1 LSAIA
6 ALLDLDRLQLKIWL
20 SIVQSI
26 FTKTKSAKHHT
37 LDIYQL
43 AIRPLLFSAL
53 KADPE
58 VVHKQSLALLH
69 AIDSTPTAPLT
80 KLAKASFQQ
89 YFCRTDRRLEQS
101 LFGLNFTNPV
111 GLAAGFDKDGIA
123 AGMWQYL
130 GFGFAELGTVTYQPQ
145 PGNDLPR
152 LFRLPQ
158 DRAALNRMGFNNL
171 GSAAMATALNQ
182 RQHGDFTIPIG
193 INLGKSKVTPI
204 ADAATDYL
212 GSFQR
217 LKDLG
222 DYFVIN
228 VSSPNTPGL
237 RDLQS
242 IAPLRVIFDTLQQ
255 ENQGQKPI
263 LVKIA
268 PDLAWEDI
276 AAVVELSQASK
287 LAGIIA
293 TNTTIDRS
301 QLATKLVPTTGN
313 RVSEEPGGISGAPL
327 RQKSTEV
334 IRFIHQQ
341 TGGSLPIIGVGGIF
355 TADDAWEKITAGASL
370 IQVYTGW
377 TYNGPWM
384 VDRILT
390 GLLAKLASRNLESI
404 ADAVGTN

>member
-1 LSAIA
+1 
-6 ALLDLDRLQLKIWL
+6 
-20 SIVQSI
+20 
-26 FTKTKSAKHHT
+26 

-43 AIRPLLFSAL
+43 AVRPLLFSAL

-58 VVHKQSLALLH
+58 AVHKQSLDLLH
-69 AIDSTPTAPLT
+69 AIDSTPTSPLT
-80 KLAKASFQQ
+80 KIAKASFQQ
-89 YFCRTDRRLEQS
+89 YFCRVDRQLEQS
-101 LFGLNFTNPV
+101 LFGLKFTNPV
-111 GLAAGFDKDGIA
+111 GLAAGFDKDGVA
-123 AGMWQYL
+123 AGIWQYL
-130 GFGFAELGTVTYQPQ
+130 GFGFAELGTVTYHPQ
-145 PGNDLPR
+145 PGNDRPR

-171 GSAAMATALNQ
+171 GSAAMAAALQQ
-182 RQHGDFTIPIG
+182 RQQGDFTIPIG
-193 INLGKSKVTPI
+193 INLGKSKITELK
-204 ADAATDYL
+204 DAATDYL

-237 RDLQS
+237 RTLQE
-242 IAPLRVIFDTLQQ
+242 IEPLRIIFDTLQQ
-255 ENQGQKPI
+255 ENQGRKPI

-276 AAVVELSQASK
+276 SAVVELSQTSK

-293 TNTTIDRS
+293 TNTTLDRS
-301 QLATKLVPTTGN
+301 QLTTKIIARTGKT
-313 RVSEEPGGISGAPL
+313 VSEEAGGISGAPV

-384 VDRILT
+384 VDRILR
-390 GLLAKLASRNLESI
+390 GLLAKLEARGLRSI
-404 ADAVGTN
+404 DEAVGIGED

>member
-1 LSAIA
+1 
-6 ALLDLDRLQLKIWL
+6 
-20 SIVQSI
+20 
-26 FTKTKSAKHHT
+26 

-43 AIRPLLFSAL
+43 ALRPLLFSAL

-58 VVHKQSLALLH
+58 AVHKQSLALLH
-69 AIDSTPTAPLT
+69 SIDSSPQSPLS

-89 YFCRTDRRLEQS
+89 YFCRSDRKLEQS
-101 LFGLNFTNPV
+101 VFGLNFPNPV

-130 GFGFAELGTVTYQPQ
+130 GFGFAELGTVTYHPQ
-145 PGNDLPR
+145 PGNPQPR

-171 GSAAMATALNQ
+171 GSEAMAEALKQ
-182 RQHGDFTIPIG
+182 RQQSDFTVPIG
-193 INLGKSKVTPI
+193 INLGKSKITELD
-204 ADAATDYL
+204 DAAGDYL
-212 GSFQR
+212 GSFKR
-217 LKDLG
+217 LKNFG

-237 RDLQS
+237 RDLQA
-242 IAPLRVIFDTLQQ
+242 IEPLRVIFDTLQQ
-255 ENQGQKPI
+255 ENQGAKPI

-276 AAVVELSQASK
+276 SAVVELSQASK

-301 QLATKLVPTTGN
+301 KLTTKIIAATGKSVTD
-313 RVSEEPGGISGAPL
+313 EAGGISGAPV

-370 IQVYTGW
+370 VQVYTGW

-384 VDRILT
+384 IDQILT
-390 GLLAKLASRNLESI
+390 GLLAKLEARGLTSI
-404 ADAVGTN
+404 SDAIGIGNN

>member
-1 LSAIA
+1 VSAGKSCVRVIRSQLST
-6 ALLDLDRLQLKIWL
+6 LNSQLN
-20 SIVQSI
+20 
-26 FTKTKSAKHHT
+26 

-43 AIRPLLFSAL
+43 AVRPLLFSAL

-58 VVHKQSLALLH
+58 VVHKRSLDLLH
-69 AIDSTPTAPLT
+69 AIDATSFLS
-80 KLAKASFQQ
+80 KLAKASFGQ
-89 YFCRTDRRLEQS
+89 YFCRSDERLTSS
-101 LFGLNFTNPV
+101 LFGLDFPNPV

-130 GFGFAELGTVTYQPQ
+130 GFGFAELGTVTYHPQ
-145 PGNDLPR
+145 PGNPQPR

-171 GSAAMATALNQ
+171 GSEAMMKALQQ
-182 RQHGDFTIPIG
+182 RQRSDFSIPIG
-193 INLGKSKVTPI
+193 INLGKSKITPI
-204 ADAATDYL
+204 AEAAADYL

-217 LKDLG
+217 LQAVG

-228 VSSPNTPGL
+228 VSSPNTPNL
-237 RDLQS
+237 RDLQA
-242 IAPLRVIFDTLQQ
+242 IEPLRIIFDTLQQ
-255 ENQGQKPI
+255 ENQGRKPI

-268 PDLAWEDI
+268 PDLAWEDV
-276 AAVVELSQASK
+276 AAVVELSQAYQ

-293 TNTTIDRS
+293 TNTTVDRS
-301 QLATKLVPTTGN
+301 QLTTQVIAATGKKVT
-313 RVSEEPGGISGAPL
+313 EEAGGISGVPV

-341 TGGSLPIIGVGGIF
+341 TGGKLPIIGVGGIF

-390 GLLAKLASRNLESI
+390 GLLAKLESHRLSSI
-404 ADAVGTN
+404 AEAIGNSALATK

>member
-1 LSAIA
+1 
-6 ALLDLDRLQLKIWL
+6 LKNET
-20 SIVQSI
+20 Q
-26 FTKTKSAKHHT
+26 HT
-37 LDIYQL
+37 QPSPPLNLDIYQL
-43 AIRPLLFSAL
+43 ALRPVLFSAL

-58 VVHKQSLALLH
+58 AVHKQSLALLH
-69 AIDSTPTAPLT
+69 SIDSTPTSPLT

-89 YFCRTDRRLEQS
+89 YFCRSDRKLEQS
-101 LFGLNFTNPV
+101 VFGLNFPNPV

-130 GFGFAELGTVTYQPQ
+130 GFGFAELGTVTYHPQ
-145 PGNDLPR
+145 PGNPQPR

-171 GSAAMATALNQ
+171 GSEAMATALKQ
-182 RQHGDFTIPIG
+182 RQQGDFTVPIG
-193 INLGKSKVTPI
+193 INLGKSKITELD
-204 ADAATDYL
+204 DAAGDYL
-212 GSFQR
+212 GSFKR

-237 RDLQS
+237 RDLQA
-242 IAPLRVIFDTLQQ
+242 IEPLRVIFDTLQQ
-255 ENQGQKPI
+255 ENQGVKPI

-276 AAVVELSQASK
+276 SAVVKLSQSSK

-301 QLATKLVPTTGN
+301 KLTTKIVAATGKSVTD
-313 RVSEEPGGISGAPL
+313 EAGGISGAPV

-370 IQVYTGW
+370 VQVYTGW

-384 VDRILT
+384 IDRILT
-390 GLLAKLASRNLESI
+390 GLLAKLESRGLTSI
-404 ADAVGTN
+404 SEAVGIGND

>member
-1 LSAIA
+1 M
-6 ALLDLDRLQLKIWL
+6 
-20 SIVQSI
+20 
-26 FTKTKSAKHHT
+26 
-37 LDIYQL
+37 DIYQL
-43 AIRPLLFSAL
+43 AVRPLLFSAF

-58 VVHKQSLALLH
+58 LVHKQSLALLH
-69 AIDSTPTAPLT
+69 SIDSTPTSPLT

-89 YFCRTDRRLEQS
+89 YFCRADRQLEQS
-101 LFGLNFTNPV
+101 LFGLNFNNPV

-130 GFGFAELGTVTYQPQ
+130 GFGFAELGTVTYHPQ
-145 PGNDLPR
+145 PGNPQPR

-171 GSAAMATALNQ
+171 GSAAMAEALKQ
-182 RQHGDFTIPIG
+182 RQHSDFTIPIG
-193 INLGKSKVTPI
+193 INLGKSKI
-204 ADAATDYL
+204 APLEDAATDYL
-212 GSFQR
+212 GSFRQ

-228 VSSPNTPGL
+228 VSSPNTPNL
-237 RDLQS
+237 RDLQA

-276 AAVVELSQASK
+276 SAIVELSQASK

-301 QLATKLVPTTGN
+301 QLTTKTIATTGKK
-313 RVSEEPGGISGAPL
+313 VTEEAGGISGAPV

-390 GLLAKLASRNLESI
+390 GLLAKLETQGLSSI
-404 ADAVGTN
+404 SAAVGIGNR

>member
-1 LSAIA
+1 VLPTFAHLTI
-6 ALLDLDRLQLKIWL
+6 
-20 SIVQSI
+20 
-26 FTKTKSAKHHT
+26 

-43 AIRPLLFSAL
+43 ALRPLLFSAL

-58 VVHKQSLALLH
+58 TVHKQSLSLLH
-69 AIDSTPTAPLT
+69 AIDTTPTSPLT
-80 KLAKASFQQ
+80 KLAKLSFGQS
-89 YFCRTDRRLEQS
+89 FCRSDRMLEQS
-101 LFGLNFTNPV
+101 VFGLKFANPV
-111 GLAAGFDKDGIA
+111 GLAAGFDKDGMA
-123 AGMWQYL
+123 AGIWQYL
-130 GFGFAELGTVTYQPQ
+130 GFGFAELGTVTYHPQ
-145 PGNDLPR
+145 PGNDKPR

-171 GSAAMATALNQ
+171 GSAAMAELLQQ
-182 RQHGDFTIPIG
+182 RQQSDFTIPIG
-193 INLGKSKVTPI
+193 INLGKSKITEL
-204 ADAATDYL
+204 ADAAHDYL

-237 RDLQS
+237 RDLQA
-242 IAPLRVIFDTLQQ
+242 IEPLRAIFDTLQQ
-255 ENQGQKPI
+255 ENQGRKPI

-301 QLATKLVPTTGN
+301 QLTTKIVAVTGKQ
-313 RVSEEPGGISGAPL
+313 VTAEAGGISGAPV

-334 IRFIHQQ
+334 IRFIYQQ

-355 TADDAWEKITAGASL
+355 TADDAWEKIAAGASL

-390 GLLAKLASRNLESI
+390 GLLAKLAARGMESI
-404 ADAVGTN
+404 DAAIGIGKD

>member
-1 LSAIA
+1 M
-6 ALLDLDRLQLKIWL
+6 
-20 SIVQSI
+20 
-26 FTKTKSAKHHT
+26 
-37 LDIYQL
+37 DIYQL
-43 AIRPLLFSAL
+43 AIRPLLFSGF

-58 VVHKQSLALLH
+58 VVHQRSLALLH
-69 AIDSTPTAPLT
+69 AIDATPTAPLT
-80 KLAKASFQQ
+80 KLAKASLQQ
-89 YFCRTDRRLEQS
+89 YFCRTDRQLEQS
-101 LFGLNFTNPV
+101 LFGLKFANPV

-130 GFGFAELGTVTYQPQ
+130 GFGFAELGTVTYHPQ
-145 PGNDLPR
+145 PGNPQPR

-171 GSAAMATALNQ
+171 GSAALAEALKQ
-182 RQHGDFTIPIG
+182 RHANDFTIPIG
-193 INLGKSKVTPI
+193 INLGKSKVTPL
-204 ADAATDYL
+204 DEAATDYL

-228 VSSPNTPGL
+228 VSSPNTPNL
-237 RDLQS
+237 RDLQA
-242 IAPLRVIFDTLQQ
+242 IEPLRIIFDTLQQ
-255 ENQGQKPI
+255 ENQGRKPI

-276 AAVVELSQASK
+276 SAVVELSQTYQ

-301 QLATKLVPTTGN
+301 QLTTNFVTATGKKVT
-313 RVSEEPGGISGAPL
+313 EEAGGISGAPV

-334 IRFIHQQ
+334 IRFIYQQ

-355 TADDAWEKITAGASL
+355 TADDAWEKIAAGASL

-390 GLLAKLASRNLESI
+390 GLLAKLEARGLAAI
-404 ADAVGTN
+404 ADAVGIGDD

>member
-1 LSAIA
+1 
-6 ALLDLDRLQLKIWL
+6 
-20 SIVQSI
+20 
-26 FTKTKSAKHHT
+26 

-43 AIRPLLFSAL
+43 AVRPLLFSAL
-53 KADPE
+53 NADPE
-58 VVHKQSLALLH
+58 VVHQQSLALLH
-69 AIDSTPTAPLT
+69 SIDSHPASPLT

-89 YFCRTDRRLEQS
+89 SFCRADKQLEQS
-101 LFGLNFTNPV
+101 LFGLNFPNPV

-123 AGMWQYL
+123 AGIWQYL
-130 GFGFAELGTVTYQPQ
+130 GFGFAELGTVTYHPQ
-145 PGNDLPR
+145 PGNPQPR

-158 DRAALNRMGFNNL
+158 DHAALNRMGFNNL
-171 GSAAMATALNQ
+171 GSEAMAAALKQ
-182 RQHGDFTIPIG
+182 RQRRDFTIPIG
-193 INLGKSKVTPI
+193 INLGKSKLTPLE
-204 ADAATDYL
+204 DAATDYL

-228 VSSPNTPGL
+228 VSSPNTPNL
-237 RDLQS
+237 RDLQA
-242 IAPLRVIFDTLQQ
+242 IEPLRVIFDTLQQ

-276 AAVVELSQASK
+276 AAVVELSQTYQ

-301 QLATKLVPTTGN
+301 QLTTQVIAATGKKVT
-313 RVSEEPGGISGAPL
+313 EEAGGISGVPV

-341 TGGSLPIIGVGGIF
+341 TGGKLPIIGVGGIF

-390 GLLAKLASRNLESI
+390 GLLAKLELRCLSSI
-404 ADAVGTN
+404 SAAVGSESTG

>member
-1 LSAIA
+1 
-6 ALLDLDRLQLKIWL
+6 
-20 SIVQSI
+20 
-26 FTKTKSAKHHT
+26 

-43 AIRPLLFSAL
+43 AVRPLLFSAL

-58 VVHKQSLALLH
+58 VVHQRSLALLH
-69 AIDSTPTAPLT
+69 AIDTTPTSPLT
-80 KLAKASFQQ
+80 KLAKLSFQQ
-89 YFCRTDRRLEQS
+89 YFCRSDRALAQS
-101 LFGLNFTNPV
+101 VFGLEFANPV
-111 GLAAGFDKDGIA
+111 GLAAGFDKDGMA
-123 AGMWQYL
+123 AGIWQYL
-130 GFGFAELGTVTYQPQ
+130 GFGFAELGTVTYHPQ
-145 PGNDLPR
+145 PGNDKPR

-171 GSAAMATALNQ
+171 GSAAMAELLQQ
-182 RQHGDFTIPIG
+182 RQQGDFTIPIG
-193 INLGKSKVTPI
+193 INLGKSKITEL
-204 ADAATDYL
+204 ADAANDYL

-237 RDLQS
+237 RDLQA
-242 IAPLRVIFDTLQQ
+242 IEPLRTIFDTLQQ
-255 ENQGQKPI
+255 ANQGQKPI

-276 AAVVELSQASK
+276 AAVVALSQASK

-301 QLATKLVPTTGN
+301 QLTTQIVAATGKKVT
-313 RVSEEPGGISGAPL
+313 EEPGGISGAPV
-327 RQKSTEV
+327 RKKSTEV

-341 TGGSLPIIGVGGIF
+341 TGGKLPIIGVGGIF

-390 GLLAKLASRNLESI
+390 GLLAKLAARGLTSI
-404 ADAVGTN
+404 ADAVGIGDD

>member
-1 LSAIA
+1 M
-6 ALLDLDRLQLKIWL
+6 
-20 SIVQSI
+20 
-26 FTKTKSAKHHT
+26 
-37 LDIYQL
+37 DIYKL

-58 VVHKQSLALLH
+58 TVHKQSLAFLH
-69 AIDSTPTAPLT
+69 AIDSHPASPLS

-89 YFCRTDRRLEQS
+89 SFCRTDKQLTQS
-101 LFGLNFTNPV
+101 LFGLNFSNPV

-130 GFGFAELGTVTYQPQ
+130 GFGFAELGTVTYHPQ
-145 PGNDLPR
+145 PGNPPPR

-171 GSAAMATALNQ
+171 GSEAMAIALKQ
-182 RQHGDFTIPIG
+182 RQQKDFSIPIG
-193 INLGKSKVTPI
+193 INLGKSKLTPL
-204 ADAATDYL
+204 AAAATDYL

-217 LKDLG
+217 LKDVG
-222 DYFVIN
+222 NYFVIN
-228 VSSPNTPGL
+228 VSSPNTPNL
-237 RDLQS
+237 RDLQA
-242 IAPLRVIFDTLQQ
+242 IEPLRVIFDTLQQ
-255 ENQGQKPI
+255 ENQAQKPI

-276 AAVVELSQASK
+276 AAVVELSQTYQ

-301 QLATKLVPTTGN
+301 QLTTKIITATGKSVT
-313 RVSEEPGGISGAPL
+313 EEAGGISGAPV

-341 TGGSLPIIGVGGIF
+341 TGGKLPIIGVGGIF
-355 TADDAWEKITAGASL
+355 TAEDAWEKITAGASL

-390 GLLAKLASRNLESI
+390 GLLAKLASQGLSSI
-404 ADAVGTN
+404 SAAVGIDSNR

>member
-1 LSAIA
+1 MPIPLSQQ
-6 ALLDLDRLQLKIWL
+6 LDRTTQ
-20 SIVQSI
+20 QDE
-26 FTKTKSAKHHT
+26 HNT

-43 AIRPLLFSAL
+43 AVRPLLFSAL
-53 KADPE
+53 NADPE
-58 VVHKQSLALLH
+58 AVHKQSLALLH
-69 AIDSTPTAPLT
+69 SIDSTPTSPLT

-89 YFCRTDRRLEQS
+89 YFCRADRQLEQS
-101 LFGLNFTNPV
+101 LFGLKFANPV

-130 GFGFAELGTVTYQPQ
+130 GFGFAELGTVTYHPQ
-145 PGNDLPR
+145 PGNEPPR

-171 GSAAMATALNQ
+171 GSAAMAVALTQ
-182 RQHGDFTIPIG
+182 RHQNDFTIPIG
-193 INLGKSKVTPI
+193 INLGKSKITPLE
-204 ADAATDYL
+204 DAATDYL

-228 VSSPNTPGL
+228 VSSPNTPNL
-237 RDLQS
+237 RDLQA
-242 IAPLRVIFDTLQQ
+242 IAPLRIIFDTLQQ

-276 AAVVELSQASK
+276 SAVVELSQTYQ

-301 QLATKLVPTTGN
+301 QLTTKIIAKTGKK
-313 RVSEEPGGISGAPL
+313 VTEEAGGISGAPV
-327 RQKSTEV
+327 RQKSTQV

-390 GLLAKLASRNLESI
+390 GLLAKLESRRLTSI
-404 ADAVGTN
+404 SAAVGIGND

>member
-1 LSAIA
+1 
-6 ALLDLDRLQLKIWL
+6 
-20 SIVQSI
+20 
-26 FTKTKSAKHHT
+26 

-43 AIRPLLFSAL
+43 AVRPLLFSAL

-58 VVHKQSLALLH
+58 TVHKQSLDLLH
-69 AIDSTPTAPLT
+69 AIDSHPASPLS
-80 KLAKASFQQ
+80 KLAKVSFQQ
-89 YFCRTDRRLEQS
+89 SFCRADKQLTQS
-101 LFGLNFTNPV
+101 LFGLNFPNPV

-123 AGMWQYL
+123 VGMWQYL
-130 GFGFAELGTVTYQPQ
+130 GFGFAELGTVTYHPQ
-145 PGNDLPR
+145 PGNPQPR

-171 GSAAMATALNQ
+171 GSEAMAIALKQ
-182 RQHGDFTIPIG
+182 RQQNDFSIPIG
-193 INLGKSKVTPI
+193 INLGKSKLTPLE
-204 ADAATDYL
+204 AAATDYL

-217 LKDLG
+217 LKDVG
-222 DYFVIN
+222 SYFVIN
-228 VSSPNTPGL
+228 VSSPNTPNL
-237 RDLQS
+237 RDLQA
-242 IAPLRVIFDTLQQ
+242 IEPLRVIFDTLQQ

-268 PDLAWEDI
+268 PDLAWVDI
-276 AAVVELSQASK
+276 AAVVELSQTYQ

-301 QLATKLVPTTGN
+301 QLTTKIIAATGKSVT
-313 RVSEEPGGISGAPL
+313 EEAGGISGAPV

-341 TGGSLPIIGVGGIF
+341 TGGKLPIIGVGGIF
-355 TADDAWEKITAGASL
+355 TAEDAWEKITAGASL

-390 GLLAKLASRNLESI
+390 GLLAKLGSQGLSSI
-404 ADAVGTN
+404 SAAVGIESTR

>member
-1 LSAIA
+1 M
-6 ALLDLDRLQLKIWL
+6 
-20 SIVQSI
+20 
-26 FTKTKSAKHHT
+26 
-37 LDIYQL
+37 DIYQL
-43 AIRPLLFSAL
+43 AVRPLLFSAL

-58 VVHKQSLALLH
+58 AVQKQSLALLH
-69 AIDSTPTAPLT
+69 AIDSTPTSVLT

-89 YFCRTDRRLEQS
+89 YFCRADRQLEQS
-101 LFGLNFTNPV
+101 LFGLDFANPV

-130 GFGFAELGTVTYQPQ
+130 GFGFAELGTVTYHPQ
-145 PGNDLPR
+145 PGNPQPR

-171 GSAAMATALNQ
+171 GSAAMMEALEQ
-182 RQHGDFTIPIG
+182 RHQSDFTIPIG
-193 INLGKSKVTPI
+193 INLGKSKITSLE
-204 ADAATDYL
+204 DAATDYL

-228 VSSPNTPGL
+228 VSSPNTPNL
-237 RDLQS
+237 RDLQA
-242 IAPLRVIFDTLQQ
+242 IAPLRIIFDTLQQ
-255 ENQGQKPI
+255 ENQGRKPI

-276 AAVVELSQASK
+276 AAVVDLSQQYQ

-301 QLATKLVPTTGN
+301 QLITKTIATTGKQ
-313 RVSEEPGGISGAPL
+313 VADEAGGISGAPV
-327 RQKSTEV
+327 RQKSTAV

-390 GLLAKLASRNLESI
+390 GLLAKLEARGLSSI
-404 ADAVGTN
+404 SAAVGIGDSVKI

>member
-1 LSAIA
+1 
-6 ALLDLDRLQLKIWL
+6 
-20 SIVQSI
+20 
-26 FTKTKSAKHHT
+26 

-43 AIRPLLFSAL
+43 AIRPLLFSGL

-58 VVHKQSLALLH
+58 AVHQRSLALLH
-69 AIDSTPTAPLT
+69 AIDATPKAPLT

-101 LFGLNFTNPV
+101 LFGLKFANPV

-123 AGMWQYL
+123 AGIWQYL
-130 GFGFAELGTVTYQPQ
+130 GFGFAELGTVTYHPQ
-145 PGNDLPR
+145 PGNPQPR

-171 GSAAMATALNQ
+171 GSTAMAAALQQ
-182 RQHGDFTIPIG
+182 RHASDFTIPIG

-204 ADAATDYL
+204 EDAATDYL
-212 GSFQR
+212 GSFRR
-217 LKDLG
+217 LKELG

-228 VSSPNTPGL
+228 VSSPNTPNL
-237 RDLQS
+237 RDLQA
-242 IAPLRVIFDTLQQ
+242 IEPLRIIFDTLQQ
-255 ENQGQKPI
+255 ENQGRKSI

-276 AAVVELSQASK
+276 AAVVELSQTYQ

-301 QLATKLVPTTGN
+301 QLTTNLVAATGKKVT
-313 RVSEEPGGISGAPL
+313 EESGGISGAPV

-390 GLLAKLASRNLESI
+390 GLLAKIEARGLVSI
-404 ADAVGTN
+404 ADAVGIGND

>member
-1 LSAIA
+1 M
-6 ALLDLDRLQLKIWL
+6 
-20 SIVQSI
+20 
-26 FTKTKSAKHHT
+26 
-37 LDIYQL
+37 DIYQL
-43 AIRPLLFSAL
+43 AVRPFLFSAL

-58 VVHKQSLALLH
+58 VVHQRSLALLH
-69 AIDSTPTAPLT
+69 ALDTTPTSPLT
-80 KLAKASFQQ
+80 KLAKLSFGQ
-89 YFCRTDRRLEQS
+89 YFCRSDRALEQS
-101 LFGLNFTNPV
+101 LFGLKFANPV

-123 AGMWQYL
+123 AGIWQYL
-130 GFGFAELGTVTYQPQ
+130 GFGFAELGTVTYHPQ
-145 PGNDLPR
+145 PGNDKPR

-171 GSAAMATALNQ
+171 GSAAMAELLQQ
-182 RQHGDFTIPIG
+182 RQQGDFMIPIG
-193 INLGKSKVTPI
+193 INLGKSKITEL
-204 ADAATDYL
+204 ADAANDYL

-217 LKDLG
+217 LQDLG

-237 RDLQS
+237 RDLQA
-242 IAPLRVIFDTLQQ
+242 IEPLRTIFDTLQQ
-255 ENQGQKPI
+255 ANQGQKPI

-301 QLATKLVPTTGN
+301 QLTTQIVAATGKKVT
-313 RVSEEPGGISGAPL
+313 EESGGISGAPV

-341 TGGSLPIIGVGGIF
+341 TGGKLPIIGVGGIF

-390 GLLAKLASRNLESI
+390 GLLAKLAARGLTSI
-404 ADAVGTN
+404 ADAVGIGDD

>member
-1 LSAIA
+1 
-6 ALLDLDRLQLKIWL
+6 
-20 SIVQSI
+20 
-26 FTKTKSAKHHT
+26 

-43 AIRPLLFSAL
+43 AVRPLLFSAL

-58 VVHKQSLALLH
+58 DVHKRSLALLH
-69 AIDSTPTAPLT
+69 AIDANPTSFSS
-80 KLAKASFQQ
+80 KLAKASCQQ
-89 YFCRTDRRLEQS
+89 YFCRSDSRLTSS
-101 LFGLNFTNPV
+101 LFGLNFPNPV

-130 GFGFAELGTVTYQPQ
+130 GFGFAELGTVTYHPQ
-145 PGNDLPR
+145 PGNPQPR

-171 GSAAMATALNQ
+171 GSESMMRALQQ
-182 RQHGDFTIPIG
+182 RDRNDFSIPIG
-193 INLGKSKVTPI
+193 INLGKSKITPVE
-204 ADAATDYL
+204 ATAAAADYL

-217 LKDLG
+217 LQDLG

-237 RDLQS
+237 RDLQA
-242 IAPLRVIFDTLQQ
+242 IEPLRIIFDTLQQ
-255 ENQGQKPI
+255 ENQGRKPI

-276 AAVVELSQASK
+276 AAVVELSQTYQ

-301 QLATKLVPTTGN
+301 QLTTQVIATTGKQ
-313 RVSEEPGGISGAPL
+313 VTEEAGGISGAPV

-334 IRFIHQQ
+334 IRFIYDRTH
-341 TGGSLPIIGVGGIF
+341 GKLPIIGVGGIF
-355 TADDAWEKITAGASL
+355 TAEDAWEKITAGASL

-390 GLLAKLASRNLESI
+390 GLLSKLEAHKLSSI
-404 ADAVGTN
+404 AEAIGNRSLSTQQ

>member
-1 LSAIA
+1 M
-6 ALLDLDRLQLKIWL
+6 
-20 SIVQSI
+20 
-26 FTKTKSAKHHT
+26 
-37 LDIYQL
+37 DIYQL
-43 AIRPLLFSAL
+43 AVRPLLFSAL

-58 VVHKQSLALLH
+58 AVHKQSLALLH
-69 AIDSTPTAPLT
+69 SIDSTPRSPLS

-89 YFCRTDRRLEQS
+89 YFCRSDRKLEQS
-101 LFGLNFTNPV
+101 VFGLNFPNPV

-123 AGMWQYL
+123 AGLWQYL
-130 GFGFAELGTVTYQPQ
+130 GFGFAELGTVTYHPQ
-145 PGNDLPR
+145 PGNPQPR

-171 GSAAMATALNQ
+171 GSEAMAAALSQ
-182 RQHGDFTIPIG
+182 RAQDDFTVPIG
-193 INLGKSKVTPI
+193 INLGKSKITELD
-204 ADAATDYL
+204 DAAGDYL
-212 GSFQR
+212 GSFKR
-217 LKDLG
+217 LKYFG

-237 RDLQS
+237 RDLQA
-242 IAPLRVIFDTLQQ
+242 IEPLRVIFDTLQQ
-255 ENQGQKPI
+255 ENQGVKPI

-276 AAVVELSQASK
+276 SAVVKLSQASK

-301 QLATKLVPTTGN
+301 KLTTKIVAATGKSVTD
-313 RVSEEPGGISGAPL
+313 EAGGISGAPV

-384 VDRILT
+384 IDLILT
-390 GLLAKLASRNLESI
+390 GLLAKLEARGLTSI
-404 ADAVGTN
+404 AEAVGIGS

>member
-1 LSAIA
+1 M
-6 ALLDLDRLQLKIWL
+6 
-20 SIVQSI
+20 
-26 FTKTKSAKHHT
+26 
-37 LDIYQL
+37 DIYQL
-43 AIRPLLFSAL
+43 AVRPLLFSAL

-58 VVHKQSLALLH
+58 TVHQQSLDLLH
-69 AIDSTPTAPLT
+69 AIDSHPASPLS

-89 YFCRTDRRLEQS
+89 SFCRANKQLAQS
-101 LFGLNFTNPV
+101 LFGLNFPNPV
-111 GLAAGFDKDGIA
+111 GLAAGFDKNGIA

-130 GFGFAELGTVTYQPQ
+130 GFGFAELGTVTYHPQ
-145 PGNDLPR
+145 PGNPQPR

-171 GSAAMATALNQ
+171 GSEAMAIALKQ
-182 RQHGDFTIPIG
+182 RQQKDFSIPIG
-193 INLGKSKVTPI
+193 INLGKSKLTPLE
-204 ADAATDYL
+204 DAATDYL

-217 LKDLG
+217 LKDVG
-222 DYFVIN
+222 NYFVIN
-228 VSSPNTPGL
+228 VSSPNTPNL
-237 RDLQS
+237 RDLQA
-242 IAPLRVIFDTLQQ
+242 IEPLRVIFDTLQQ
-255 ENQGQKPI
+255 ENQAQKPI

-276 AAVVELSQASK
+276 AAVVELSQTYQ

-301 QLATKLVPTTGN
+301 QLTTKIITATGKSVT
-313 RVSEEPGGISGAPL
+313 EEAGGISGAPV

-341 TGGSLPIIGVGGIF
+341 TDGKLPIIGVGGIF
-355 TADDAWEKITAGASL
+355 TAEDAWEKITAGASL

-390 GLLAKLASRNLESI
+390 GLLAKLASQGLSSI
-404 ADAVGTN
+404 SAAVGIDANR

>member
-1 LSAIA
+1 
-6 ALLDLDRLQLKIWL
+6 
-20 SIVQSI
+20 
-26 FTKTKSAKHHT
+26 

-43 AIRPLLFSAL
+43 ALRPLLFSAL

-58 VVHKQSLALLH
+58 AVHKQSLALLH
-69 AIDSTPTAPLT
+69 SIDSTPRSPLT

-89 YFCRTDRRLEQS
+89 YFCRSDRKLEQS
-101 LFGLNFTNPV
+101 VFGLNFPNPV

-130 GFGFAELGTVTYQPQ
+130 GFGFAELGTVTYHPQ
-145 PGNDLPR
+145 PGNPQPR

-171 GSAAMATALNQ
+171 GSEAMAAALVQ
-182 RQHGDFTIPIG
+182 RQQGDFTVPIG
-193 INLGKSKVTPI
+193 INLGKSKITELD
-204 ADAATDYL
+204 DAAGDYL
-212 GSFQR
+212 GSFKR

-237 RDLQS
+237 RDLQA
-242 IAPLRVIFDTLQQ
+242 IEPLRVIFDTLQQ
-255 ENQGQKPI
+255 ENQGVKPI

-276 AAVVELSQASK
+276 SAVVELSQSSK

-301 QLATKLVPTTGN
+301 KLTTKIVAATGKSVT
-313 RVSEEPGGISGAPL
+313 EEAGGISGAPI

-370 IQVYTGW
+370 VQVYTGW

-384 VDRILT
+384 IDRVLT
-390 GLLAKLASRNLESI
+390 GLLAKLAARGLTSI
-404 ADAVGTN
+404 ADAVGIGND

>member
-1 LSAIA
+1 M
-6 ALLDLDRLQLKIWL
+6 
-20 SIVQSI
+20 
-26 FTKTKSAKHHT
+26 
-37 LDIYQL
+37 DIYQL
-43 AIRPLLFSAL
+43 AIRPLLFSGF

-58 VVHKQSLALLH
+58 AVHQRSLALLH
-69 AIDSTPTAPLT
+69 AIDATPKAPLT
-80 KLAKASFQQ
+80 KLAKASLQQ

-101 LFGLNFTNPV
+101 LFGLKFANPV

-130 GFGFAELGTVTYQPQ
+130 GFGFAELGTVTYHPQ
-145 PGNDLPR
+145 SGNPQPR

-171 GSAAMATALNQ
+171 GSAALAAALQQ
-182 RQHGDFTIPIG
+182 RHADDFTIPIG
-193 INLGKSKVTPI
+193 INLGKSKVTPLE
-204 ADAATDYL
+204 DAATDYL
-212 GSFQR
+212 GSFKR

-228 VSSPNTPGL
+228 VSSPNTPNL
-237 RDLQS
+237 RDLQA

-255 ENQGQKPI
+255 ENQGRKPI

-268 PDLAWEDI
+268 PDLAREDI
-276 AAVVELSQASK
+276 AAVVELSQASQ

-301 QLATKLVPTTGN
+301 QLTTNFVTATGK
-313 RVSEEPGGISGAPL
+313 RVTEEAGGISGAPV

-390 GLLAKLASRNLESI
+390 GLLAKLEARGLTTL
-404 ADAVGTN
+404 ADAVGIGSD

>member
-1 LSAIA
+1 
-6 ALLDLDRLQLKIWL
+6 
-20 SIVQSI
+20 
-26 FTKTKSAKHHT
+26 

-43 AIRPLLFSAL
+43 AVRPLLFSAL

-58 VVHKQSLALLH
+58 TVHKQSLELLH
-69 AIDSTPTAPLT
+69 AIDSTPASPLT

-89 YFCRTDRRLEQS
+89 YFCRSDRRLEQS
-101 LFGLNFTNPV
+101 LFGLKFANPV

-130 GFGFAELGTVTYQPQ
+130 GFGFAELGTVTYHPQ
-145 PGNDLPR
+145 PGNPQPR
-152 LFRLPQ
+152 LFQLPQ

-171 GSAAMATALNQ
+171 GSAAMAVALKQ
-182 RQHGDFTIPIG
+182 RQQSDFTIPIG
-193 INLGKSKVTPI
+193 INLGKSKITPLEE
-204 ADAATDYL
+204 AAGDYL
-212 GSFQR
+212 GSFKR

-237 RDLQS
+237 RDLQA
-242 IAPLRVIFDTLQQ
+242 IEPLRIIFDTLQQ

-276 AAVVELSQASK
+276 SAVVELSQASQ

-301 QLATKLVPTTGN
+301 KLTTKIIAATGKNVT
-313 RVSEEPGGISGAPL
+313 EEAGGISGAPV

-390 GLLAKLASRNLESI
+390 GLLAKLEARGLTSI
-404 ADAVGTN
+404 SAAVGIEI

>member
-1 LSAIA
+1 
-6 ALLDLDRLQLKIWL
+6 
-20 SIVQSI
+20 
-26 FTKTKSAKHHT
+26 

-43 AIRPLLFSAL
+43 AVRPLLFSAL

-58 VVHKQSLALLH
+58 AVHQQSLALLH
-69 AIDSTPTAPLT
+69 AIDSTPRSPLT
-80 KLAKASFQQ
+80 KLAKLSCGQ
-89 YFCRTDRRLEQS
+89 YFCRTDRQLEQS
-101 LFGLNFTNPV
+101 LFGLRFDNPV

-130 GFGFAELGTVTYQPQ
+130 GFGFAELGTVTYHPQ
-145 PGNDLPR
+145 PGNERPR

-171 GSAAMATALNQ
+171 GSAAMAAALKQ

-193 INLGKSKVTPI
+193 INLGKSKITELD
-204 ADAATDYL
+204 DAASDYL

-228 VSSPNTPGL
+228 VSSPNTPNL
-237 RDLQS
+237 RDLQA

-276 AAVVELSQASK
+276 AAVVELSQTYQ

-301 QLATKLVPTTGN
+301 QLTTKIVAATGKKVT
-313 RVSEEPGGISGAPL
+313 EEAGGISGVPV

-390 GLLAKLASRNLESI
+390 GLLAKLEIHGLASIS
-404 ADAVGTN
+404 DAVGMGSD

>member
-1 LSAIA
+1 M
-6 ALLDLDRLQLKIWL
+6 
-20 SIVQSI
+20 
-26 FTKTKSAKHHT
+26 
-37 LDIYQL
+37 DIYQL
-43 AIRPLLFSAL
+43 AVRPLLFSAF

-58 VVHKQSLALLH
+58 LVHKQSLALLH
-69 AIDSTPTAPLT
+69 SIDSTPTSPLT

-89 YFCRTDRRLEQS
+89 YFCRADRQLEQS
-101 LFGLNFTNPV
+101 LFGLNFNNPV

-130 GFGFAELGTVTYQPQ
+130 GFGFAELGTVTYHPQ
-145 PGNDLPR
+145 PGNPQPR

-171 GSAAMATALNQ
+171 GSAAMAEALKQ
-182 RQHGDFTIPIG
+182 RQHSDFTIPIG
-193 INLGKSKVTPI
+193 INLGKSKI
-204 ADAATDYL
+204 APLEDAATDYL
-212 GSFQR
+212 RSFRR

-228 VSSPNTPGL
+228 VSSPNTPNL
-237 RDLQS
+237 RDLQA

-276 AAVVELSQASK
+276 SAIVELSQASK

-301 QLATKLVPTTGN
+301 QLTTKTIATTGKK
-313 RVSEEPGGISGAPL
+313 VTEEAGGISGAPV

-390 GLLAKLASRNLESI
+390 GLLAKLETQELSSI
-404 ADAVGTN
+404 SAAVGIGNR

>member
-1 LSAIA
+1 M
-6 ALLDLDRLQLKIWL
+6 
-20 SIVQSI
+20 
-26 FTKTKSAKHHT
+26 
-37 LDIYQL
+37 DIYQL
-43 AIRPLLFSAL
+43 AVRPLLFSAL

-58 VVHKQSLALLH
+58 AVHKQSLALLH
-69 AIDSTPTAPLT
+69 AIDSTPTSLLT

-89 YFCRTDRRLEQS
+89 YFCRADRQLEQS
-101 LFGLNFTNPV
+101 LFGLDFANPV

-130 GFGFAELGTVTYQPQ
+130 GFGFAELGTVTYHPQ
-145 PGNDLPR
+145 PGNPQPR

-171 GSAAMATALNQ
+171 GSAAMREALEQ
-182 RQHGDFTIPIG
+182 RQQSDFTIPIG
-193 INLGKSKVTPI
+193 INLGKSKITSL

-228 VSSPNTPGL
+228 VSSPNTPNL
-237 RDLQS
+237 RDLQA
-242 IAPLRVIFDTLQQ
+242 IAPLRIIFDTLQQ
-255 ENQGQKPI
+255 ENQGRQPI

-276 AAVVELSQASK
+276 AAVVDLSQQYQ

-301 QLATKLVPTTGN
+301 QLITKTIAATGKQVAD
-313 RVSEEPGGISGAPL
+313 EAGGISGAPV
-327 RQKSTEV
+327 RQKSTAV

-390 GLLAKLASRNLESI
+390 GLLAKLEARGLSSI
-404 ADAVGTN
+404 SAAVGIGDSEIA

>member
-1 LSAIA
+1 M
-6 ALLDLDRLQLKIWL
+6 
-20 SIVQSI
+20 
-26 FTKTKSAKHHT
+26 
-37 LDIYQL
+37 DIYQL
-43 AIRPLLFSAL
+43 ALRPLLFSAL

-58 VVHKQSLALLH
+58 AIHKQSLALLH
-69 AIDSTPTAPLT
+69 SIDSSPKSPLT
-80 KLAKASFQQ
+80 KLTKASFQQ
-89 YFCRTDRRLEQS
+89 CFCRSDRKLEQS
-101 LFGLNFTNPV
+101 VFGLNFPNPV

-130 GFGFAELGTVTYQPQ
+130 GFGFAELGTVTYHPQ
-145 PGNDLPR
+145 PGNPQPR

-171 GSAAMATALNQ
+171 GSEVMAAALAQ
-182 RQHGDFTIPIG
+182 RQQGDFTIPIG
-193 INLGKSKVTPI
+193 INLGKSKITEL
-204 ADAATDYL
+204 DAAAGDYL
-212 GSFQR
+212 GSFKR

-237 RDLQS
+237 RDLQA
-242 IAPLRVIFDTLQQ
+242 IEPLRVIFDTLQQ

-276 AAVVELSQASK
+276 SAVVELSQASK

-301 QLATKLVPTTGN
+301 KLTTSIITATGKSVTD
-313 RVSEEPGGISGAPL
+313 EAGGISGAPV

-370 IQVYTGW
+370 VQVYTGW

-390 GLLAKLASRNLESI
+390 GLLAKLETRGLKSI
-404 ADAVGTN
+404 AAAIGIGNN

>member
-1 LSAIA
+1 
-6 ALLDLDRLQLKIWL
+6 
-20 SIVQSI
+20 
-26 FTKTKSAKHHT
+26 

-43 AIRPLLFSAL
+43 AVRPLLFSVL

-58 VVHKQSLALLH
+58 AVHKQSLALLH
-69 AIDSTPTAPLT
+69 AIDANPTSPLS

-89 YFCRTDRRLEQS
+89 YFCRADDRLSQS
-101 LFGLNFTNPV
+101 LFGLNFANPV

-130 GFGFAELGTVTYQPQ
+130 GFGFAELGTVTYHPQ
-145 PGNDLPR
+145 PGNPQPR

-171 GSAAMATALNQ
+171 GSEAMAAALKQ
-182 RQHGDFTIPIG
+182 RQRSDFSIPIG
-193 INLGKSKVTPI
+193 INLGKSKITPLEE
-204 ADAATDYL
+204 AATDYL

-228 VSSPNTPGL
+228 VSSPNTPNL
-237 RDLQS
+237 RDLQA
-242 IAPLRVIFDTLQQ
+242 IEPLKIIFDTLQQ
-255 ENQGQKPI
+255 ENQGHKPI

-276 AAVVELSQASK
+276 AAVVELSQIYQ

-301 QLATKLVPTTGN
+301 QLTTQIIAATGKKVT
-313 RVSEEPGGISGAPL
+313 EEAGGISGAPV
-327 RQKSTEV
+327 RQKSTDI

-341 TGGSLPIIGVGGIF
+341 TGGKLPIIGVGGIF

-390 GLLAKLASRNLESI
+390 GLLAKLETNKLPNI
-404 ADAVGTN
+404 AAAIGIGSV

>member
-1 LSAIA
+1 M
-6 ALLDLDRLQLKIWL
+6 
-20 SIVQSI
+20 
-26 FTKTKSAKHHT
+26 
-37 LDIYQL
+37 DIYQL
-43 AIRPLLFSAL
+43 AVRPLLFSTL

-69 AIDSTPTAPLT
+69 AIDSTPKSPLS
-80 KLAKASFQQ
+80 KLFKASSQQ
-89 YFCRTDRRLEQS
+89 YFCRSDKQLAQS
-101 LFGLNFTNPV
+101 LFGLTFPNPV

-123 AGMWQYL
+123 AGMWQYF
-130 GFGFAELGTVTYQPQ
+130 GFGFAELGTVTYHPQ
-145 PGNDLPR
+145 PGNPKPR

-171 GSAAMATALNQ
+171 GSEAMATALQQ
-182 RQHGDFTIPIG
+182 RQRRDFSIPIG
-193 INLGKSKVTPI
+193 INLGKSKITPLE
-204 ADAATDYL
+204 DAATDYL

-217 LKDLG
+217 LQDLG

-228 VSSPNTPGL
+228 VSSPNTPNL
-237 RDLQS
+237 RDLQA
-242 IAPLRVIFDTLQQ
+242 IEPLRIIFDTLQQ
-255 ENQGQKPI
+255 ENQGRKPI

-268 PDLAWEDI
+268 PDLVWEDI
-276 AAVVELSQASK
+276 AAVVELSQTYQ

-301 QLATKLVPTTGN
+301 QLTTQVITATGKKVT
-313 RVSEEPGGISGAPL
+313 EEAGGISGAPV

-334 IRFIHQQ
+334 IRFIHKQ
-341 TGGSLPIIGVGGIF
+341 TGGKLPIIGVGGIF

-390 GLLAKLASRNLESI
+390 GLLAKLAAHRLSSI
-404 ADAVGTN
+404 SAAVGIGNNQ

>member
-1 LSAIA
+1 M
-6 ALLDLDRLQLKIWL
+6 
-20 SIVQSI
+20 
-26 FTKTKSAKHHT
+26 
-37 LDIYQL
+37 DIYQL
-43 AIRPLLFSAL
+43 AVRPLLFSAF

-58 VVHKQSLALLH
+58 LVHKQSLALLH
-69 AIDSTPTAPLT
+69 SIDSTPTSPLT

-89 YFCRTDRRLEQS
+89 YFCRADRQLEQS
-101 LFGLNFTNPV
+101 LFGLNFNNPV

-130 GFGFAELGTVTYQPQ
+130 GFGFAELGTVTYHPQ
-145 PGNDLPR
+145 PGNPQPR
-152 LFRLPQ
+152 LFRLPH

-171 GSAAMATALNQ
+171 GSAAMAEALKQ
-182 RQHGDFTIPIG
+182 RQHSDFTIPIG
-193 INLGKSKVTPI
+193 INLGKSKI
-204 ADAATDYL
+204 ALLEDAATDYL
-212 GSFQR
+212 GSFRR

-228 VSSPNTPGL
+228 VSSPNTPNL
-237 RDLQS
+237 RDLQA
-242 IAPLRVIFDTLQQ
+242 IAPLRVIFDTIQQ

-276 AAVVELSQASK
+276 SAIVELSQASK
-287 LAGIIA
+287 LAGIIS

-301 QLATKLVPTTGN
+301 QLTTKTIATTGKK
-313 RVSEEPGGISGAPL
+313 VTEEAGGISGAPV
-327 RQKSTEV
+327 RKKSTEV

-390 GLLAKLASRNLESI
+390 GLLAKLETQGLSSI
-404 ADAVGTN
+404 SAAVGIGNR